1 VNTRITEVSPIK
13 AKVYRLNSGVSRL
26 FLFALIAVMPGL
38 VQAQSATDGQAVKA
52 LTTDASGALLVL
64 RNSGLLAVEGQSTTE
79 IPLPPSDSGAPPR
92 SMAKGADESLYL
104 AGPGLGIWRYDNAS
118 KRWQSLNDTLP
129 DLGITAIAAHAT
141 QAETLYVYL
150 GESGMF
156 RSRDGGAEWVKV
168 DSGPREPVQAFL
180 HSDMPGSMES
190 GWLFAGTTRGVARS
204 MDCFCFWGDAGELR
218 GTVTAIDYDPS
229 APENVY
235 AVIEGQLHHSSD
247 GGETWVGLEIPQAI
261 TALTFSPKEGLVV
274 GTENGDLLS
283 RNASGEWVPV
293 HE

>member
-1 VNTRITEVSPIK
+1 MK
-13 AKVYRLNSGVSRL
+13 ALVYRMNSAVSGL
-26 FLFALIAVMPGL
+26 FLLALVAVMPGL
-38 VQAQSATDGQAVKA
+38 VQAESVNDAQAVKA
-52 LTTDASGALLVL
+52 LAADSSGALLVL
-64 RNSGLLAVEGQSTTE
+64 RDSGLLVLDGKTAAD
-79 IPLPPSDSGAPPR
+79 IPLPPSDSGAQPH
-92 SMAKGADESLYL
+92 SMAKGADESPYL

-118 KRWQSLNDTLP
+118 ERWQSLNDTLP
-129 DLGITAIAAHAT
+129 DFGITAIAAHAT
-141 QAETLYVYL
+141 QSETLYAYL
-150 GESGMF
+150 GDGGMF

-218 GTVTAIDYDPS
+218 GTVSAIYYDPS

-247 GGETWVGLEIPQAI
+247 GGETWAGLDTPQAV
-261 TALTFSPKEGLVV
+261 TALTFSSTEGLVV
-274 GTENGDLLS
+274 GTQNGDLLS
-283 RNASGEWVPV
+283 RNVSGEWVPLN
-293 HE
+293 E